1 MDKPFVLLG
10 FPVSFRIIVPAF
22 LLTWIFVG
30 WTLKKLVFTWLKHIS
45 SKTETQLD
53 DILIASANWPI
64 SLMVVVWGIAACAH
78 FVGPEF
84 AGRWLHAVTVGS
96 KAATLLAV
104 ILFVD
109 LLLQNALKLTAQK
122 HEIVRFSQNFGM
134 VGIHALV
141 FSLGSLML
149 LDSIGVSITPIIAS
163 LGLGSLAVALALQPT
178 LENFIAGFQILIDQP
193 IRPGHYVRLD
203 TGEEGFVDKIGWR
216 STWVRQGVNNM
227 VILPNKQL
235 VNARV
240 LNYDYP
246 TPELIVPVPMG
257 VHYNADLAQV
267 ERVAVEVATEI
278 LKKVVGTVPE
288 FVPVVRFT
296 KFNASSI
303 DFVTVLRVKSFPDSG
318 LVVHEF
324 IKAVTARFAREKI
337 VMPYPI
343 VAVNTAQE
351 AAIFKPS

>member
-1 MDKPFVLLG
+1 MDKPFEILG
-10 FPVSFRIIVPAF
+10 FPVSVRVIVPAF
-22 LLTWIFVG
+22 YIVWVSVG
-30 WTLKKLVFTWLKHIS
+30 WTIKRIVFAWLKHLS
-45 SKTETQLD
+45 ARTETQLD
-53 DILIASANWPI
+53 DIFISAANWPVSVMI
-64 SLMVVVWGIAACAH
+64 FVWGFAAVAH

-84 AGRWLHAVTVGS
+84 AGRWIHAVTLGS

-104 ILFVD
+104 VLFVD

-134 VGIHALV
+134 VGIHAV
-141 FSLGSLML
+141 VCSIGGLMV

-178 LENFIAGFQILIDQP
+178 LENFISGFQILIDQP

-203 TGEEGFVDKIGWR
+203 SGEEGFVEKIGWR

-246 TPELIVPVPMG
+246 TPELVVPVAMG
-257 VHYNADLAQV
+257 VHYGSDLAKV
-267 ERVAVEVATEI
+267 ERVTVEVATEV
-278 LKKVVGTVPE
+278 LKKVPGAVAE
-288 FVPVVRFT
+288 HVPVVRFN
-296 KFNASSI
+296 KFSGSSI
-303 DFVTVLRVKSFPDSG
+303 DFVAVLRVKSYPESG

-324 IKAVTARFAREKI
+324 IKAVTARYARENI

-343 VAVNTAQE
+343 VALNTAQE
-351 AAIFKPS
+351 GAVFKPS